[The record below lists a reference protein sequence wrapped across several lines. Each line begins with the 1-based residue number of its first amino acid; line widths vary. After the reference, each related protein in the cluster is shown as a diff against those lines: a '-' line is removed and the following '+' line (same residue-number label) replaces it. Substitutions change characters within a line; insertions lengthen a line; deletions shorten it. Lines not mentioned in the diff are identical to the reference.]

1 MKHLSISTKLLW
13 ITSALFLSIV
23 AILSV
28 SLWWALSDQNVQLSS
43 QVQDTLQQE
52 TRTKLEARAGEY
64 GEMVAGFINEAYRIP
79 FSFAGMLETTAEES
93 PLTRERVEIAVA
105 AVLKK
110 NAQTSSMYAQFEAN
124 GYDGLDSEFVDKST
138 THSVNSSGTL
148 EVYYTRND
156 DGAVEHHQV
165 DDSAEKY
172 VATLNEFGFR
182 EAEWYLCAKDTKKP
196 CLMEPYL
203 YEISPGNT
211 ALMTSLTV
219 PVLKHK
225 QFIGVVG
232 VDVNLPVFQT
242 MIDKL
247 SKSLYGG
254 QAKVTLLSAKGL
266 VVAASHYAKKA
277 RPLSESIDGNLATQL
292 ISLHKNGQYLVNDSE
307 IIVAYPINIPLASA
321 QWSLVIQVPK
331 TEAFKSSIEL
341 DNKMHQ
347 MASSLGSLLLIV
359 GLVVAVVAVVTI
371 SLVIRSIIKPLRMIQ
386 GRVEHLASAEG
397 DLTQSIEVESH
408 AELIALGHGFN
419 SFIYKLKDL
428 ISELKS
434 LAGRTQTESVSSA
447 HIAELTRDSV
457 HRQYGEIESV
467 VTAVNQMSATALEV
481 AKASEQTASE
491 TEAISRNV
499 HLSEENLTKAMDYVI
514 TMSEESMQA
523 KVAVGKV
530 AESSTNISR
539 ILEVISSIA
548 AQTNLLALNAAIEAA
563 RAGEQGRGFAVV
575 ADEVRALA
583 SKTQSSTDDIS
594 VLIDALQK
602 EVDSASDIIDKG
614 AERAQMAV
622 TQTEQALTSLNA
634 MVSQIEE
641 ISSQITHIAAAA
653 EEQSAVTEEV
663 NRNITGISD
672 SASELAR
679 LAGEAQQSSEVLA
692 DLVKQQETQLNKLK
706 T

>member
-23 AILSV
+23 AILSI
-28 SLWWALSDQNVQLSS
+28 SPWWTLSDQNAELSY
-43 QVQDTLQQE
+43 QVQETLQKE
-52 TRTKLEARAGEY
+52 THDKLEARAGEY

-79 FSFAGMLETTAEES
+79 YSFSGILESTSEEL
-93 PLTRERVEIAVA
+93 PLKRDRLELAVA

-110 NAQTSSMYAQFEAN
+110 NTQISSMYAQFEAN
-124 GYDGLDSEFVDKST
+124 GYDGLDSEFLNVNVS
-138 THSVNSSGTL
+138 HSVASSGAL

-156 DGAVEHHQV
+156 DGTVEHNQV
-165 DDSAEKY
+165 DDSSEKY
-172 VATLNEFGFR
+172 KTTLNEFGIR
-182 EAEWYLCAKDTKKP
+182 DAEWFLCAKETLKP

-203 YEISPGNT
+203 YEITPGNT

-232 VDVNLPVFQT
+232 VDLNLPVFQVL
-242 MIDKL
+242 IDKL
-247 SKSLYGG
+247 SKSLYDG
-254 QAKVTLLSAKGL
+254 QAKVTLLSTRGL
-266 VVAASHYAKKA
+266 VVAASHYSKKA
-277 RPLSESIDGNLATQL
+277 RPLAESIDPKLATQ
-292 ISLHKNGQYLVNDSE
+292 IVGLHKNGGYMANDDE
-307 IIVAYPINIPLASA
+307 IIVAYPINIPLANA
-321 QWSLVIQVPK
+321 EWSLAIQVPK
-331 TEAFKSSIEL
+331 SMALKSSIQLNE
-341 DNKMHQ
+341 KMDE
-347 MASSLGSLLLIV
+347 MATSLGSILLIV
-359 GLVVAVVAVVTI
+359 GLAVSILAVVTI
-371 SLVIRSIIKPLRMIQ
+371 SIVIRSVIAPLKVIQ
-386 GRVEHLASAEG
+386 GRVENLASADG
-397 DLTQSIEVESH
+397 DLTQSIEVDSH
-408 AELIALGHGFN
+408 AELIALGKGFN
-419 SFIYKLKDL
+419 SFINKLKDL
-428 ISELKS
+428 ISELKA
-434 LAGRTQTESVSSA
+434 LAGRTQEESLSSA
-447 HIAELTRDSV
+447 KIAELTRDSV

-467 VTAVNQMSATALEV
+467 VTAVNEMSATALEV
-481 AKASEQTASE
+481 AKASEQTAAE
-491 TEAISRNV
+491 TEAMSRNV
-499 HLSEENLTKAMDYVI
+499 RLSEESLTKAMDYVT
-514 TMSEESMQA
+514 TMSQESMQA
-523 KVAVGKV
+523 KVAVSKV

-602 EVDSASDIIDKG
+602 EVLSASGIIDKG

-622 TQTEQALTSLNA
+622 SQTEQALTSLNS

-641 ISSQITHIAAAA
+641 ISAQVTHIAAAA

-679 LAGEAQQSSEVLA
+679 LAGEAQQSSVVLA
-692 DLVKQQETQLNKLK
+692 ELVKQQHQQLGKLK

>member
-23 AILSV
+23 AILSI
-28 SLWWALSDQNVQLSS
+28 SLWWTLSDQNTELSN
-43 QVQDTLQQE
+43 QVQETLQTE
-52 TRTKLEARAGEY
+52 TRDKLEARAGEY

-79 FSFAGMLETTAEES
+79 FSFSGMLESTAEEL
-93 PLTRERVEIAVA
+93 PLKRDRLELAVA

-110 NAQTSSMYAQFEAN
+110 NNQISSMYAQFEPN
-124 GYDGLDSEFVDKST
+124 GYDGLDSEFLNVEVS
-138 THSVNSSGTL
+138 HSVASSGSL
-148 EVYYTRND
+148 EVSYTRND
-156 DGAVEHHQV
+156 DGTVEHNQV

-172 VATLNEFGFR
+172 VTTLNEFGIR
-182 EAEWYLCAKDTKKP
+182 KAEWYLCAKETLKP

-203 YEISPGNT
+203 YEITPGNN

-219 PVLKHK
+219 PVVKHK

-232 VDVNLPVFQT
+232 VDVNLPVFQAL
-242 MIDKL
+242 IDKL
-247 SKSLYGG
+247 SKSLYDG
-254 QAKVTLLSAKGL
+254 QAKVTLLSTRGL
-266 VVAASHYAKKA
+266 VVAASHYSKKA
-277 RPLSESIDGNLATQL
+277 RPLSESIDPKLASQ
-292 ISLHKNGQYLVNDSE
+292 IVALHKNGGYMANDDE
-307 IIVAYPINIPLASA
+307 IIVAYPIKIPLAKA
-321 QWSLVIQVPK
+321 EWSLAIQVPK
-331 TEAFKSSIEL
+331 AQAFKSSIEL
-341 DNKMHQ
+341 NDKMDE
-347 MASSLGSLLLIV
+347 MATSLGSILLMV
-359 GLVVAVVAVVTI
+359 GLAVSILAVVTI
-371 SLVIRSIIKPLRMIQ
+371 SIVIRSIIAPLKMIQ
-386 GRVEHLASAEG
+386 GRVEHLASADG
-397 DLTQSIEVESH
+397 DLTQSIVVDAH
-408 AELIALGHGFN
+408 AELIALGKGFN
-419 SFIYKLKDL
+419 SFIHKLKDL
-428 ISELKS
+428 ISELKT
-434 LAGRTQTESVSSA
+434 LAGRTQEESLSSA
-447 HIAELTRDSV
+447 QIAELTRDSV

-467 VTAVNQMSATALEV
+467 VTAVNEMSATALEV
-481 AKASEQTASE
+481 AKASEQTAAE
-491 TEAISRNV
+491 TEAMSRNV
-499 HLSEENLTKAMDYVI
+499 RLSEESLTKAMEYVT
-514 TMSEESMQA
+514 TMSQESMQA
-523 KVAVGKV
+523 KVAVSKV

-602 EVDSASDIIDKG
+602 EVLSASGIIDKG

-622 TQTEQALTSLNA
+622 SQTEQALTSLNS

-641 ISSQITHIAAAA
+641 ISAQVTHIAAAA

-679 LAGEAQQSSEVLA
+679 LAGEAQQSSVVLA
-692 DLVKQQETQLNKLK
+692 DLVKQQHQQLGKLK

>member
-23 AILSV
+23 AILSI
-28 SLWWALSDQNVQLSS
+28 SLWWTLSDQNTELSN
-43 QVQDTLQQE
+43 QVQETLQTE
-52 TRTKLEARAGEY
+52 TRDKLEARAGEY

-79 FSFAGMLETTAEES
+79 FSFSGMLESTAEEL
-93 PLTRERVEIAVA
+93 PLKRDRLELAVA

-110 NAQTSSMYAQFEAN
+110 NNQISSMYAQFEPN
-124 GYDGLDSEFVDKST
+124 GYDGLDSEFLNVEVS
-138 THSVNSSGTL
+138 HSVASSGSL
-148 EVYYTRND
+148 EVSYTRND
-156 DGAVEHHQV
+156 DGTVEHNQV

-172 VATLNEFGFR
+172 VTTLNEFGIR
-182 EAEWYLCAKDTKKP
+182 KAEWYLCAKETLKP

-203 YEISPGNT
+203 YEITPGNN

-219 PVLKHK
+219 PVVKHK

-232 VDVNLPVFQT
+232 VDVNLPVFQAL
-242 MIDKL
+242 IDKL
-247 SKSLYGG
+247 SKSLYDG
-254 QAKVTLLSAKGL
+254 QAKVTLLSTRGL
-266 VVAASHYAKKA
+266 VVAASHYSKKA
-277 RPLSESIDGNLATQL
+277 RPLSESIDPKLASQ
-292 ISLHKNGQYLVNDSE
+292 IVALHKNGGYMANDDE
-307 IIVAYPINIPLASA
+307 IIVAYPIKIPLAKA
-321 QWSLVIQVPK
+321 EWSLAIQVPK
-331 TEAFKSSIEL
+331 AQAFKSSIEL
-341 DNKMHQ
+341 NDKMDE
-347 MASSLGSLLLIV
+347 MATSLGSILLMV
-359 GLVVAVVAVVTI
+359 GLAVSILAVVTI
-371 SLVIRSIIKPLRMIQ
+371 SIVIRSIIAPLKMIQ
-386 GRVEHLASAEG
+386 GRVEHLASADG
-397 DLTQSIEVESH
+397 DLTQSIVVDAH
-408 AELIALGHGFN
+408 AELIALGKGFN
-419 SFIYKLKDL
+419 SFIHKLKDL
-428 ISELKS
+428 ISELKT
-434 LAGRTQTESVSSA
+434 LAGRTQEESLSSA
-447 HIAELTRDSV
+447 QIAELTRDSV

-467 VTAVNQMSATALEV
+467 VTAVNEMSATALEV
-481 AKASEQTASE
+481 AKASEQTAAE
-491 TEAISRNV
+491 TEAMSRNV
-499 HLSEENLTKAMDYVI
+499 RLSEESLTKAMEYVT
-514 TMSEESMQA
+514 TMSQESMQA
-523 KVAVGKV
+523 KVAVSKV

-602 EVDSASDIIDKG
+602 EVLSASGIIDKG

-622 TQTEQALTSLNA
+622 SQTEQALTSLNS

-641 ISSQITHIAAAA
+641 ISAQVTHIAAAA

-679 LAGEAQQSSEVLA
+679 LAGEAQQSSVVLA
-692 DLVKQQETQLNKLK
+692 ELVKQQHQQLGKLK

>member
-23 AILSV
+23 AILSI
-28 SLWWALSDQNVQLSS
+28 SLWWTLSDQNTELSN
-43 QVQDTLQQE
+43 QVQETLQTE
-52 TRTKLEARAGEY
+52 TRDKLEARAGEY

-79 FSFAGMLETTAEES
+79 FSFSGMLESTAEEL
-93 PLTRERVEIAVA
+93 PLKRDRLELAVA

-110 NAQTSSMYAQFEAN
+110 NNQISSMYAQFEPN
-124 GYDGLDSEFVDKST
+124 GYDGLDSEFLNVEVS
-138 THSVNSSGTL
+138 HSVASSGAL

-156 DGAVEHHQV
+156 DGTVEHNQV

-172 VATLNEFGFR
+172 VTTLNEFGIR
-182 EAEWYLCAKDTKKP
+182 EAEWYLCAKETLKP

-219 PVLKHK
+219 PVVKHK

-232 VDVNLPVFQT
+232 VDVNLPVFQAL
-242 MIDKL
+242 IDKL

-254 QAKVTLLSAKGL
+254 QAKVTLLSTRGL
-266 VVAASHYAKKA
+266 VVAASHYSKKA
-277 RPLSESIDGNLATQL
+277 RPLSESIDPKLASQ
-292 ISLHKNGQYLVNDSE
+292 IVALHKNGGYMASDDE
-307 IIVAYPINIPLASA
+307 IIVAYPIKIPLAKA
-321 QWSLVIQVPK
+321 EWSLAIQVPK
-331 TEAFKSSIEL
+331 AQAFKSSIEL
-341 DNKMHQ
+341 NDKMDE
-347 MASSLGSLLLIV
+347 MATSLGSILLMV
-359 GLVVAVVAVVTI
+359 GLAVSILAVVTI
-371 SLVIRSIIKPLRMIQ
+371 SIVIRSIIAPLRMIQ
-386 GRVEHLASAEG
+386 GRVEHLASADG
-397 DLTQSIEVESH
+397 DLTQSIVVDAH
-408 AELIALGHGFN
+408 AELIALGKGFN
-419 SFIYKLKDL
+419 SFIHKLKDL
-428 ISELKS
+428 ISELKT
-434 LAGRTQTESVSSA
+434 LAGRTQEESLSSA
-447 HIAELTRDSV
+447 QIAELTRDSV

-467 VTAVNQMSATALEV
+467 VTAVNEMSATALEV
-481 AKASEQTASE
+481 AKASEQTAAE
-491 TEAISRNV
+491 TEAMSRNV
-499 HLSEENLTKAMDYVI
+499 RLSEESLTKAMEYVT
-514 TMSEESMQA
+514 TMSQESMQA
-523 KVAVGKV
+523 KVAVSKV

-594 VLIDALQK
+594 VLIDALQQ
-602 EVDSASDIIDKG
+602 EVNSASGIIDKG

-622 TQTEQALTSLNA
+622 SQTEQALTSLNS

-641 ISSQITHIAAAA
+641 ISSQVTHIAAAA

-679 LAGEAQQSSEVLA
+679 LAGEAQQSSVVLA
-692 DLVKQQETQLNKLK
+692 ELVKQQHQQLGKLK

>member
-23 AILSV
+23 AILSI
-28 SLWWALSDQNVQLSS
+28 SLWWTLSDQNTELSN
-43 QVQDTLQQE
+43 QVQETLQTE
-52 TRTKLEARAGEY
+52 TRDKLEARAGEY

-79 FSFAGMLETTAEES
+79 FSFSGMLESTAEEL
-93 PLTRERVEIAVA
+93 PLKRDRLELAVA

-110 NAQTSSMYAQFEAN
+110 NNQISSMYAQFEPN
-124 GYDGLDSEFVDKST
+124 GYDGLDSEFLNVEVS
-138 THSVNSSGTL
+138 HSVASSGSL

-156 DGAVEHHQV
+156 DGTVEHNQV

-172 VATLNEFGFR
+172 VTTLNEFGIR
-182 EAEWYLCAKDTKKP
+182 EAEWYLCAKETLKP

-203 YEISPGNT
+203 DEITPGNN

-219 PVLKHK
+219 PVVKHK

-232 VDVNLPVFQT
+232 VDVNLPVFQAL
-242 MIDKL
+242 IDKL
-247 SKSLYGG
+247 SKSLYDG
-254 QAKVTLLSAKGL
+254 QAKVTLLSTRGL
-266 VVAASHYAKKA
+266 VVAASHYSKKA
-277 RPLSESIDGNLATQL
+277 RPLSESIDPKLASQ
-292 ISLHKNGQYLVNDSE
+292 IVALHKNGGYMANDDE
-307 IIVAYPINIPLASA
+307 IIVAYPIKIPLAKVE
-321 QWSLVIQVPK
+321 WSLAIQVPK
-331 TEAFKSSIEL
+331 AQAFKSSIEL
-341 DNKMHQ
+341 NDKMDE
-347 MASSLGSLLLIV
+347 MATSLGSILLMV
-359 GLVVAVVAVVTI
+359 GLAVSILAVVTI
-371 SLVIRSIIKPLRMIQ
+371 SIVIRSIIAPLKMIQ
-386 GRVEHLASAEG
+386 GRVEHLASADG
-397 DLTQSIEVESH
+397 DLTQSIVVDAH
-408 AELIALGHGFN
+408 AELIALGKGFN
-419 SFIYKLKDL
+419 SFIHKLKDL
-428 ISELKS
+428 ISELKT
-434 LAGRTQTESVSSA
+434 LAGRTQEESLSSA
-447 HIAELTRDSV
+447 QIAELTRDSV

-467 VTAVNQMSATALEV
+467 VTAVNEMSATALEV
-481 AKASEQTASE
+481 AKASEQTAAE
-491 TEAISRNV
+491 TEAMSRNV
-499 HLSEENLTKAMDYVI
+499 RLSEESLTKAMEYVT
-514 TMSEESMQA
+514 TMSQESMQA
-523 KVAVGKV
+523 KVAVSKV

-594 VLIDALQK
+594 VLIDALQQ
-602 EVDSASDIIDKG
+602 EVNSASGIIDKG

-622 TQTEQALTSLNA
+622 SQTEQALTSLNS

-641 ISSQITHIAAAA
+641 ISSQVTHIAAAA

-679 LAGEAQQSSEVLA
+679 LAGEAQQSSVVLA
-692 DLVKQQETQLNKLK
+692 ELVKQQHQQLGKLK

>member
-23 AILSV
+23 AILSI
-28 SLWWALSDQNVQLSS
+28 SLWWTLSDQNTELSN
-43 QVQDTLQQE
+43 QVQETLQTE
-52 TRTKLEARAGEY
+52 TRDKLEARAGEY

-79 FSFAGMLETTAEES
+79 FSFSGMLESTAEDL
-93 PLTRERVEIAVA
+93 PLKRDRLELAVA

-110 NAQTSSMYAQFEAN
+110 NNQISSMYAQFEPN
-124 GYDGLDSEFVDKST
+124 GYDGLDSEFLNVEVS
-138 THSVNSSGTL
+138 HSVASSGAL

-156 DGAVEHHQV
+156 DGTVEHNQV

-172 VATLNEFGFR
+172 VTTLNEFGIR
-182 EAEWYLCAKDTKKP
+182 EAEWYLCAKETLKP

-203 YEISPGNT
+203 YEISSGNT

-219 PVLKHK
+219 PVVKHK

-232 VDVNLPVFQT
+232 VDVNLPVFQAL
-242 MIDKL
+242 IDKL

-254 QAKVTLLSAKGL
+254 QAKVTLLSTRGL
-266 VVAASHYAKKA
+266 VVAASHYSKKA
-277 RPLSESIDGNLATQL
+277 RPLSESIDPKLASQ
-292 ISLHKNGQYLVNDSE
+292 IVALHKNGGYMASDDE
-307 IIVAYPINIPLASA
+307 IIVAYPIKIPLAKA
-321 QWSLVIQVPK
+321 EWSLAIQVPK
-331 TEAFKSSIEL
+331 AQAFKSSIEL
-341 DNKMHQ
+341 NDKMDE
-347 MASSLGSLLLIV
+347 MATSLGSILLMV
-359 GLVVAVVAVVTI
+359 GLAVSILAVVTI
-371 SLVIRSIIKPLRMIQ
+371 SIVIRSIIAPLRMIQ
-386 GRVEHLASAEG
+386 GRVEHLASADG
-397 DLTQSIEVESH
+397 DLTQSIVVDAH
-408 AELIALGHGFN
+408 AELIALGKGFN
-419 SFIYKLKDL
+419 SFIHKLKDL
-428 ISELKS
+428 ISELKT
-434 LAGRTQTESVSSA
+434 LAGRTQEESLSSA
-447 HIAELTRDSV
+447 QIAELTRDSV

-467 VTAVNQMSATALEV
+467 VTAVNEMSATALEV
-481 AKASEQTASE
+481 AKASEQTAAE
-491 TEAISRNV
+491 TEAMSRNV
-499 HLSEENLTKAMDYVI
+499 RLSEESLTKAMEYVT
-514 TMSEESMQA
+514 TMSQESMQA
-523 KVAVGKV
+523 KVAVSKV

-594 VLIDALQK
+594 VLIDALQQ
-602 EVDSASDIIDKG
+602 EVNSASGIIDKG

-622 TQTEQALTSLNA
+622 SQTEQALTSLNS

-641 ISSQITHIAAAA
+641 ISSQVTHIAAAA

-679 LAGEAQQSSEVLA
+679 LAGEAQQSSVVLA
-692 DLVKQQETQLNKLK
+692 ELVKQQHQQLGKLK

>member
-23 AILSV
+23 AILSI
-28 SLWWALSDQNVQLSS
+28 SLWWTLSDQNTELSN
-43 QVQDTLQQE
+43 QVQETLQTE
-52 TRTKLEARAGEY
+52 TRDKLEARAGEY

-79 FSFAGMLETTAEES
+79 YSFSGMLESTAEEL
-93 PLTRERVEIAVA
+93 PLKRDRLELAIA

-110 NAQTSSMYAQFEAN
+110 NTQISSMYAQFEPN
-124 GYDGLDSEFVDKST
+124 GYDGLDSEFLNVEVS
-138 THSVNSSGTL
+138 HSVASSGSL

-156 DGAVEHHQV
+156 DGTVEHHQV

-172 VATLNEFGFR
+172 VATLNEFGIR
-182 EAEWYLCAKDTKKP
+182 EAEWYLCAMETLKP

-219 PVLKHK
+219 PVVKHK
-225 QFIGVVG
+225 KFIGVVG
-232 VDVNLPVFQT
+232 IDVNLPVFQAL
-242 MIDKL
+242 IDKL

-254 QAKVTLLSAKGL
+254 QAKVTLLSTRGL
-266 VVAASHYAKKA
+266 VVAASHGSKKA
-277 RPLSESIDGNLATQL
+277 RPLGESIDPKLASQI
-292 ISLHKNGQYLVNDSE
+292 ISLHKNGGYMASDDE
-307 IIVAYPINIPLASA
+307 IIVAYPIKIPLAKA
-321 QWSLVIQVPK
+321 EWSLAIQVPK
-331 TEAFKSSIEL
+331 AQAFKSSIEL
-341 DNKMHQ
+341 NDKMDE
-347 MASSLGSLLLIV
+347 MATSLGSILLVV
-359 GLVVAVVAVVTI
+359 GLTVSLLAVVTI
-371 SLVIRSIIKPLRMIQ
+371 SIVIRSIIAPLKMIQ
-386 GRVEHLASAEG
+386 GRVEHLASADG
-397 DLTQSIEVESH
+397 DLTQSIVVDAH
-408 AELIALGHGFN
+408 AELIALGKGFN
-419 SFIYKLKDL
+419 SFIHKLKDL
-428 ISELKS
+428 ISELKI
-434 LAGRTQTESVSSA
+434 LAGRTQEESLSSA
-447 HIAELTRDSV
+447 QIAELTRDSV

-467 VTAVNQMSATALEV
+467 VTAVNEMSATALEV
-481 AKASEQTASE
+481 AKASEQTAAE
-491 TEAISRNV
+491 TEAMSRNV
-499 HLSEENLTKAMDYVI
+499 RLSEENLTKAMEYVT
-514 TMSEESMQA
+514 TMSQESMQA
-523 KVAVGKV
+523 KVAVSKV

-602 EVDSASDIIDKG
+602 EVHSASGIIDKG

-622 TQTEQALTSLNA
+622 SQTEQALTSLNS

-641 ISSQITHIAAAA
+641 ISSQVTHIAAAA

-679 LAGEAQQSSEVLA
+679 LAGEAQQSSVVLA
-692 DLVKQQETQLNKLK
+692 ELVKQQHQQLGKLK

>member
-23 AILSV
+23 AILSI
-28 SLWWALSDQNVQLSS
+28 SLWWTLSDQNTELSN
-43 QVQDTLQQE
+43 QVQETLQTE
-52 TRTKLEARAGEY
+52 TRDKLEARAGEY

-79 FSFAGMLETTAEES
+79 FSFSGMLESTAEEL
-93 PLTRERVEIAVA
+93 PLKRDCLELAVA

-110 NAQTSSMYAQFEAN
+110 NNQISSMYAQFEPN
-124 GYDGLDSEFVDKST
+124 GYDGLDSEFLNVEVS
-138 THSVNSSGTL
+138 HSVASSGSL
-148 EVYYTRND
+148 EVSYTRND
-156 DGAVEHHQV
+156 DGTVEHNQV

-172 VATLNEFGFR
+172 VTTLNEFGIR
-182 EAEWYLCAKDTKKP
+182 KAEWYLCAKETLKP

-203 YEISPGNT
+203 YEITPGNN

-219 PVLKHK
+219 PVVKHK

-232 VDVNLPVFQT
+232 VDVNLPVFQAL
-242 MIDKL
+242 IDKL
-247 SKSLYGG
+247 SKSLYDG
-254 QAKVTLLSAKGL
+254 QAKVTLLSTRGL
-266 VVAASHYAKKA
+266 VVAASHYSKKA
-277 RPLSESIDGNLATQL
+277 RPLSESIDPKLASQ
-292 ISLHKNGQYLVNDSE
+292 IVALHKNGGYMANDDE
-307 IIVAYPINIPLASA
+307 IIVAYPIKIPLAKA
-321 QWSLVIQVPK
+321 EWSLAIQVPK
-331 TEAFKSSIEL
+331 AQAFKSSIEL
-341 DNKMHQ
+341 NDKMDE
-347 MASSLGSLLLIV
+347 MATSLGSILLMV
-359 GLVVAVVAVVTI
+359 GLAVSILAVVTI
-371 SLVIRSIIKPLRMIQ
+371 SIVIRSIIAPLKMIQ
-386 GRVEHLASAEG
+386 GRVEHLASADG
-397 DLTQSIEVESH
+397 DLTQSIVVDAH
-408 AELIALGHGFN
+408 AELIALGKGFN
-419 SFIYKLKDL
+419 SFIHKLKDL
-428 ISELKS
+428 ISELKT
-434 LAGRTQTESVSSA
+434 LAGRTQEESLSSA
-447 HIAELTRDSV
+447 QIAELTRDSV

-467 VTAVNQMSATALEV
+467 VTAVNEMSATALEV
-481 AKASEQTASE
+481 AKASEQTAAE
-491 TEAISRNV
+491 TEAMSRNV
-499 HLSEENLTKAMDYVI
+499 RLSEESLTKAMEYVT
-514 TMSEESMQA
+514 TMSQESMQA
-523 KVAVGKV
+523 KVAVSKV

-594 VLIDALQK
+594 VLIDALQQ
-602 EVDSASDIIDKG
+602 EVNSASGIIDKG

-622 TQTEQALTSLNA
+622 SQTEQALTSLNS

-641 ISSQITHIAAAA
+641 ISSQVTHIAAAA

-679 LAGEAQQSSEVLA
+679 LAGEAQQSSVVLA
-692 DLVKQQETQLNKLK
+692 ELVKQQHQQLGKLK

>member
-23 AILSV
+23 AILSI
-28 SLWWALSDQNVQLSS
+28 SLWWTLSAQNAQLSDQVQN
-43 QVQDTLQQE
+43 TLQTE
-52 TRTKLEARAGEY
+52 TRDKLEARAGEY

-79 FSFAGMLETTAEES
+79 FSFAGMLESTADEL
-93 PLTRERVEIAVA
+93 PLKRDRLELAVA

-110 NAQTSSMYAQFEAN
+110 NAQVSSMYAQFEPN
-124 GYDGLDSEFVDKST
+124 GYDGLDSEFLNVNVS
-138 THSVNSSGTL
+138 HSVATSGAL

-156 DGAVEHHQV
+156 DGTVEHNQV
-165 DDSAEKY
+165 EDSAEKY
-172 VATLNEFGFR
+172 LTSLNEFGIR
-182 EAEWYLCAKDTKKP
+182 DAEWYLCGKETLKP

-203 YEISPGNT
+203 YEITPGNK

-242 MIDKL
+242 LIDKL
-247 SKSLYGG
+247 SKSLYDG
-254 QAKVTLLSAKGL
+254 QAKVTLLSTRGL
-266 VVAASHYAKKA
+266 VVAASHYSKKA
-277 RPLSESIDGNLATQL
+277 RPLAESINSTLASQI
-292 ISLHKNGQYLVNDSE
+292 ISLHKNSGYMVNDDE
-307 IIVAYPINIPLASA
+307 IIVAYPIKIPLANA
-321 QWSLVIQVPK
+321 EWSLVIQVP
-331 TEAFKSSIEL
+331 TAQAYKSSIEL
-341 DNKMHQ
+341 NNDMDE
-347 MASSLGSLLLIV
+347 MATSLGSLLLIV
-359 GLVVAVVAVVTI
+359 GIVVSIAAVITI
-371 SLVIRSIIKPLRMIQ
+371 SLVIRSIISPLKLIQ
-386 GRVEHLASAEG
+386 GRVEHLASADG
-397 DLTQSIEVESH
+397 DLTQSIEVDSH
-408 AELIALGHGFN
+408 AELIALAKGFN

-428 ISELKS
+428 IAELKT
-434 LAGRTQTESVSSA
+434 LASRSQEESQASA
-447 HIAELTRDSV
+447 KIAQLTRDSV
-457 HRQYGEIESV
+457 NRQYGEIESV

-481 AKASEQTASE
+481 AKASEQTAAE
-491 TEAISRNV
+491 TEAMSRNIR
-499 HLSEENLTKAMDYVI
+499 HSEESLTKAMDFVA
-514 TMSEESMQA
+514 TMSQESMEA
-523 KVAVGKV
+523 KLAVSKVAD
-530 AESSTNISR
+530 SSMNISR

-583 SKTQSSTDDIS
+583 SKTQSSTNDIS
-594 VLIDALQK
+594 TLIDALQK
-602 EVDSASDIIDKG
+602 EVQSASGIIDKG

-622 TQTEQALTSLNA
+622 SQTEQALNSLNS
-634 MVSQIEE
+634 MVSQIGE
-641 ISSQITHIAAAA
+641 ISDQVTHIAAAA

-679 LAGEAQQSSEVLA
+679 LAGEAQQSSVVLA
-692 DLVKQQETQLNKLK
+692 NLVKQQHEQLGKLK

>member
-23 AILSV
+23 AILSI
-28 SLWWALSDQNVQLSS
+28 SLWWTLSDQNTELSN
-43 QVQDTLQQE
+43 QVQETLQTE
-52 TRTKLEARAGEY
+52 TRDKLEARAGEY

-79 FSFAGMLETTAEES
+79 FSFSGMLESTAEEL
-93 PLTRERVEIAVA
+93 PLKRDRLELAVA

-110 NAQTSSMYAQFEAN
+110 NNQISSMYAQFEPN
-124 GYDGLDSEFVDKST
+124 GYDGLDSEFLNVEVS
-138 THSVNSSGTL
+138 HSVASSGSL

-156 DGAVEHHQV
+156 DGTVEHNQV

-172 VATLNEFGFR
+172 VTTLNEFGIR
-182 EAEWYLCAKDTKKP
+182 EAEWYLCAKETLKP

-203 YEISPGNT
+203 YEITPGNN

-219 PVLKHK
+219 PVVKHK

-232 VDVNLPVFQT
+232 VDVNLPVFQAL
-242 MIDKL
+242 IDKL
-247 SKSLYGG
+247 SKSLYDG
-254 QAKVTLLSAKGL
+254 QAKVTLLSTRGL
-266 VVAASHYAKKA
+266 VVAASHYSKKA
-277 RPLSESIDGNLATQL
+277 RPLSESIDPKLASQ
-292 ISLHKNGQYLVNDSE
+292 IVALHKNGGYMANDDE
-307 IIVAYPINIPLASA
+307 IIVAYPIKIPLAKA
-321 QWSLVIQVPK
+321 EWSLAIQVPK
-331 TEAFKSSIEL
+331 AQAFKSSIEL
-341 DNKMHQ
+341 NDKMDE
-347 MASSLGSLLLIV
+347 MATSLGSILLMV
-359 GLVVAVVAVVTI
+359 GLAVSILAVVTI
-371 SLVIRSIIKPLRMIQ
+371 SIVIRSIIAPLKMIQ
-386 GRVEHLASAEG
+386 GRVEHLASADG
-397 DLTQSIEVESH
+397 DLTQSIVVDAH
-408 AELIALGHGFN
+408 AELIALGKGFN
-419 SFIYKLKDL
+419 SFIHKLKDL
-428 ISELKS
+428 ISELKT
-434 LAGRTQTESVSSA
+434 LAGRTQEESLSSA
-447 HIAELTRDSV
+447 QIAELTRDSV

-467 VTAVNQMSATALEV
+467 VTAVNEMSATALEV
-481 AKASEQTASE
+481 AKASEQTAAE
-491 TEAISRNV
+491 TEAMSRNV
-499 HLSEENLTKAMDYVI
+499 RMSEESLTKAMEYVT
-514 TMSEESMQA
+514 TMSQESMQA
-523 KVAVGKV
+523 KVAVSKV

-594 VLIDALQK
+594 VLIDALQQ
-602 EVDSASDIIDKG
+602 EVNSASGIIDKG

-622 TQTEQALTSLNA
+622 SQTEQALTSLNS

-641 ISSQITHIAAAA
+641 ISSQVTHIAAAA

-679 LAGEAQQSSEVLA
+679 LAGEAQQSSVVLA
-692 DLVKQQETQLNKLK
+692 ELVKQQHQQLGKLK